1 MEDIFLED
9 INNIA
14 GELKEF
20 YSEIEGKTI
29 LIAGGRGFLGTYFTN
44 VLSKINETL
53 SIPMKIIVL
62 DSLITSKDKKN
73 VIDSNVEFLEQDISK
88 EFEIEGE
95 IDYIIHTASIASPP
109 TYRKFPIKTVNA
121 LMKYQRQ

>member
-29 LIAGGRGFLGTYFTN
+29 LIAGGRGFLGT
-44 VLSKINETL
+44 
-53 SIPMKIIVL
+53 P
-62 DSLITSKDKKN
+62 SLFPAVVYEIT
-73 VIDSNVEFLEQDISK
+73 
-88 EFEIEGE
+88 
-95 IDYIIHTASIASPP
+95 TP
-109 TYRKFPIKTVNA
+109 
-121 LMKYQRQ
+121 

>member
-62 DSLITSKDKKN
+62 DSLITSKDKEN
-73 VIDSNVEFLEQDISK
+73 SNDPNIEFLEQDISK
-88 EFEIEGE
+88 IFEIN
-95 IDYIIHTASIASPP
+95 
-109 TYRKFPIKTVNA
+109 F
-121 LMKYQRQ
+121 